1 MAIHKL
7 NRGDTIRAAKA
18 ITAAGVVVG
27 GEAFTCNNAHFGVR
41 RRQRKSTK
49 QFVTK
54 LNTA

>member
-27 GEAFTCNNAHFGVR
+27 GGAFICNNAHFGVR

-49 QFVTK
+49 RSI
-54 LNTA
+54 